1 MLVLTSSETGLLGAG
16 WDCGFTAVAVVEACL
31 SSVPLLLL
39 GPGPKCVLL
48 VAFIH
53 GIPLVLSAVLMDKP
67 SRVGRT
73 SSGLYV
79 PGGLVPDN
87 IRDI

>member
-1 MLVLTSSETGLLGAG
+1 
-16 WDCGFTAVAVVEACL
+16 
-31 SSVPLLLL
+31 
-39 GPGPKCVLL
+39 VLL

-53 GIPLVLSAVLMDKP
+53 GLPLVLSAVLMDKP

-79 PGGLVPDN
+79 PGGLVPDK
-87 IRDI
+87 IGYI

>member
-1 MLVLTSSETGLLGAG
+1 VLTSSETGLLGHG
-16 WDCGFTAVAVVEACL
+16 RGCGFGVTSVAAGACL

-39 GPGPKCVLL
+39 GTGPRCVLL
-48 VAFIH
+48 VAFKH
-53 GIPLVLSAVLMDKP
+53 ELPLVLSAVLMDKL

-79 PGGLVPDN
+79 PGGLVPDKMN
-87 IRDI
+87 YM